1 MRDGGRGRGAGPSP
15 LPPAHLTP
23 ALAKTSPVAWVL
35 VSSPGADLPPVS
47 CSTCQRCFAKPAGVG
62 PEPRSLL
69 GDLSSG
75 KGVMTL
81 IIQNSSEP
89 QQPRWGRQP
98 VRVTALGPGDDALSP
113 TLSAGPVCTPAARA
127 SDVSSLLLP
136 ELTFFVVLKSLAF
149 LTQKAFVLGLQP
161 KPNYSRGGR
170 GCSCALFNETEWL
183 SFTELEFTGRA

>member
-1 MRDGGRGRGAGPSP
+1 
-15 LPPAHLTP
+15 
-23 ALAKTSPVAWVL
+23 
-35 VSSPGADLPPVS
+35 
-47 CSTCQRCFAKPAGVG
+47 
-62 PEPRSLL
+62 
-69 GDLSSG
+69 
-75 KGVMTL
+75 MTL

-127 SDVSSLLLP
+127 SDASSLLLP
-136 ELTFFVVLKSLAF
+136 ELTFFVVLR
-149 LTQKAFVLGLQP
+149 KAFVLGLQP

-170 GCSCALFNETEWL
+170 RCSCALFNETEWL